1 MAVVIERPTLLGAR
15 RPSRR
20 IRLGTMDI
28 GGGAPV
34 SIQSMTITKTEDVA
48 ATLAQV
54 HALATQGADIVRVAV
69 PHEADARALPTI
81 VAEGADIVLV
91 AVPHE
96 ADARALPTIVAEGAD
111 IVRVAVP
118 HEADARALP
127 TIVAEAGVPI
137 VADIHFSYRLA
148 LLALEAGVAGLRLN
162 PGNIRDP
169 GQIRVV
175 VREAAARGVA
185 IRVGANAGSL
195 DRRVF
200 AAHGGPTA
208 QALVESALAEV
219 AILEDEGFSDI
230 KISVKHQR
238 VAEMIAAYRLLAASC
253 DYPLHLGVTEAGP
266 PPTGLVKSAVGIG
279 TLLAEGIGDTIRVSL
294 TADPVEEVKAA
305 KHILQTLG
313 LRRSTFDLVACPSCG
328 RAELDVVALTRT
340 VQERLEALNLPPVQI
355 AVMGCE
361 VNGPGEARDADVGL
375 AAGPGRGLLFSRGR
389 QLGWVPADRMVDA
402 LLEEAVKVA
411 RAREAGEPGPTGRE

>member
-1 MAVVIERPTLLGAR
+1 MPTMLAAR
-15 RPSRR
+15 RTSRR
-20 IRLGTMDI
+20 ISLGGVDI
-28 GGGAPV
+28 GAGAPV
-34 SIQSMTITKTEDVA
+34 SIQSMTITKTEDVG
-48 ATLAQV
+48 ATLIQV

-69 PHEADARALPTI
+69 PHEADARAL
-81 VAEGADIVLV
+81 GA
-91 AVPHE
+91 
-96 ADARALPTIVAEGAD
+96 
-111 IVRVAVP
+111 
-118 HEADARALP
+118 
-127 TIVAEAGVPI
+127 IVAEAGVPI
-137 VADIHFSYRLA
+137 VADVHFSYRLA
-148 LLALEAGVAGLRLN
+148 LLALEAGVQGLRLN
-162 PGNIRDP
+162 PGNIRHP
-169 GQIRVV
+169 GQIRTV
-175 VREAAARGVA
+175 VREAAARGVP

-195 DRRVF
+195 DRGIVAR
-200 AAHGGPTA
+200 HGGPTPE
-208 QALVESALAEV
+208 ALVESALGEV

-230 KISVKHQR
+230 KISVKHQN
-238 VAEMIAAYRLLAASC
+238 VAQMIAAYRLLAAACS
-253 DYPLHLGVTEAGP
+253 YPLHLGVTEAGP

-305 KHILQTLG
+305 KHILQALG

-328 RAELDVVALTRT
+328 RAELDVVALTRQ
-340 VQERLEALNLPPVQI
+340 VMDRLEELALPPVQI

-411 RAREAGEPGPTGRE
+411 EAKLAQGNGQESGGDPARVLPSKDLTGVPQPN